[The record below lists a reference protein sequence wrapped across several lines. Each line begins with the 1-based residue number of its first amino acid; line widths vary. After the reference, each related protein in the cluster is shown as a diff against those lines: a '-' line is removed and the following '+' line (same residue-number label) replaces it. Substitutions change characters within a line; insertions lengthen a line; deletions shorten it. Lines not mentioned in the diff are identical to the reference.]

1 MDATHNSVPFYY
13 NDLYTDRYTIVRV
26 YRNFWVQYFFHTFFQ
41 TVFLFFQIQT
51 TCIKKE
57 TINCKTRSPAQN
69 WLACS
74 NEAAGTKP
82 HTFSRVN
89 QSIFHNLSTSG
100 ILLCGG
106 TKFLWVLNY
115 FCGFFHNL
123 QKKFQRKKSQAKIFS
138 AKIYST
144 IETIYKHC
152 LLLKVKSCWCLFT

>member
-1 MDATHNSVPFYY
+1 MGATHNSVPFYY

-106 TKFLWVLNY
+106 TKFLWVLT
-115 FCGFFHNL
+115 FAIFAGFFTTSKKSSSKKNL
-123 QKKFQRKKSQAKIFS
+123 QPKFSPQK
-138 AKIYST
+138 
-144 IETIYKHC
+144 
-152 LLLKVKSCWCLFT
+152 FTPQSKFYTNIASYLR